1 MNQQIREM
9 VLGTLMKK
17 QAEERSLVR
26 SEVLKKL
33 AALDNVG
40 TELAG
45 TIAAPVVGAG
55 IGGLVGALS
64 QAGKGKT
71 WMHPNPMVSGA
82 GVGAGIGAIAGH
94 GANALGMLIAALV
107 ARRKRREQVA
117 HDSKTHLENFIP
129 GVAAYNYTKRLGR
142 VLGGVGETDEQ
153 LKV

>member
-1 MNQQIREM
+1 MNQQIREV
-9 VLGTLMKK
+9 VLSAVMQK
-17 QAEERSLVR
+17 QAEERSMAR
-26 SEVLKKL
+26 RTVLKKV
-33 AALDNVG
+33 AGLDNVG
-40 TELAG
+40 TEIAG

-64 QAGKGKT
+64 QVGKEKT
-71 WMHPNPMVSGA
+71 WMNPNPMVSGA

-107 ARRKRREQVA
+107 ARRKRKEQVA

-129 GVAAYNYTKRLGR
+129 GIASYNYTKRLGR

-153 LKV
+153 LKA